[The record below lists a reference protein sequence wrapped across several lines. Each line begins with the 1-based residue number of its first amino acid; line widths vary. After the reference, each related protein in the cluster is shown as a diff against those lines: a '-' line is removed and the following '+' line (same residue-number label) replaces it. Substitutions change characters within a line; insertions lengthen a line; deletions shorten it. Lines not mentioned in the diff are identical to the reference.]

1 MQIKFEKCTINF
13 CFENSD
19 IGIKITITN
28 LSDQSCNGGELKKA
42 REGSLNDTSVS
53 LDYIFTEDMKSPEC
67 LHILVSCIKNI
78 EAKIKEIWE
87 MNQVTQYNQIKGECQ
102 LRDLVKSIE
111 FYNEKF
117 DEFEIDNRK
126 KEKKINELE
135 EKTRKMDKKIDD
147 LNRVIDKQEQYSR
160 RNCILSRGMKESENE
175 DTDAVVTETL
185 NELLQEKLTDIDI
198 DRSHQQTIKAYH
210 HQVCQRYNIR
220 NRVFKNKKQLKDTGV
235 SITESLTQKRMKW

>member
-53 LDYIFTEDMKSPEC
+53 LDYIFTEDMMSPEC

-102 LRDLVKSIE
+102 LIDLVKSIE
-111 FYNEKF
+111 FIMKSLTNLK
-117 DEFEIDNRK
+117 EIIERK
-126 KEKKINELE
+126 KRKSMNWKKRQERWI
-135 EKTRKMDKKIDD
+135 KKLMI
-147 LNRVIDKQEQYSR
+147 
-160 RNCILSRGMKESENE
+160 
-175 DTDAVVTETL
+175 
-185 NELLQEKLTDIDI
+185 
-198 DRSHQQTIKAYH
+198 
-210 HQVCQRYNIR
+210 
-220 NRVFKNKKQLKDTGV
+220 
-235 SITESLTQKRMKW
+235 

>member
-87 MNQVTQYNQIKGECQ
+87 MNQVMQYNQIKGECQ
-102 LRDLVKSIE
+102 LIDLVKSIE
-111 FYNEKF
+111 FIMKSLTNLK
-117 DEFEIDNRK
+117 EIIERK
-126 KEKKINELE
+126 KRKSMNWKKRQERWI
-135 EKTRKMDKKIDD
+135 KK
-147 LNRVIDKQEQYSR
+147 LM
-160 RNCILSRGMKESENE
+160 L
-175 DTDAVVTETL
+175 
-185 NELLQEKLTDIDI
+185 
-198 DRSHQQTIKAYH
+198 
-210 HQVCQRYNIR
+210 
-220 NRVFKNKKQLKDTGV
+220 
-235 SITESLTQKRMKW
+235 

>member
-87 MNQVTQYNQIKGECQ
+87 MNQVMQYNQIKGECQ
-102 LRDLVKSIE
+102 LIDLVKSIE
-111 FYNEKF
+111 FIMKSLTNLK
-117 DEFEIDNRK
+117 EIIERK
-126 KEKKINELE
+126 KRKSMNWKKRQERWI
-135 EKTRKMDKKIDD
+135 KKLMI
-147 LNRVIDKQEQYSR
+147 
-160 RNCILSRGMKESENE
+160 
-175 DTDAVVTETL
+175 
-185 NELLQEKLTDIDI
+185 
-198 DRSHQQTIKAYH
+198 
-210 HQVCQRYNIR
+210 
-220 NRVFKNKKQLKDTGV
+220 
-235 SITESLTQKRMKW
+235 

>member
-102 LRDLVKSIE
+102 LIDLVKSIE
-111 FYNEKF
+111 FIMKSLTNLK
-117 DEFEIDNRK
+117 EIIERK
-126 KEKKINELE
+126 KRKSMNWKKRQGRWI
-135 EKTRKMDKKIDD
+135 KKLMI
-147 LNRVIDKQEQYSR
+147 
-160 RNCILSRGMKESENE
+160 
-175 DTDAVVTETL
+175 
-185 NELLQEKLTDIDI
+185 
-198 DRSHQQTIKAYH
+198 
-210 HQVCQRYNIR
+210 
-220 NRVFKNKKQLKDTGV
+220 
-235 SITESLTQKRMKW
+235 